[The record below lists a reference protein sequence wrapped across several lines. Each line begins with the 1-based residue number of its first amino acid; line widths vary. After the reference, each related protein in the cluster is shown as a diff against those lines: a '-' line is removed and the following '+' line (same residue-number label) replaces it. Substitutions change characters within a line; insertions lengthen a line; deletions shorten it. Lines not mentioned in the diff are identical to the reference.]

1 MQGFMLVAM
10 AFWSGIFMIILLA
23 VILAVQ
29 NELMNRL
36 FLYSQIEN
44 DDRPSR
50 DAVALSEGKS

>member
-1 MQGFMLVAM
+1 MHGFMFVAM
-10 AFWSGIFMIILLA
+10 AFWSGVFMIILLA
-23 VILAVQ
+23 IVLAVQ

-50 DAVALSEGKS
+50 DAVAMTEDK

>member
-10 AFWSGIFMIILLA
+10 AFWSGVFMIILLA

-50 DAVALSEGKS
+50 DAVAMTEQ